1 MFQWTFKHDISIKL
15 MFVAVCCCCLL
26 FSEHAEAKWCSVR
39 VHELVLSWNVSL
51 AVNCVFI

>member
-1 MFQWTFKHDISIKL
+1 MFQWTVKLDISIKL
-15 MFVAVCCCCLL
+15 MFVAVFCLL

-51 AVNCVFI
+51 AVNCGFI